1 MRTQS
6 VRWVAAVAAVGI
18 LVAAGCGGDD
28 GDEEADGAGSDETT
42 EETSDEAASGDADL
56 TAYCEAALA
65 IETVEEPEVDFE
77 TATPEEQAA
86 ALRTYASETLRP
98 LADDV
103 VAAAPDEVSADVEV
117 LSGAV
122 DRMAE
127 TGDFAVFDEP
137 DVAAAS
143 ESVHAFDLENCG
155 WSTQEVT
162 ASEYAFEGV
171 PEELGTGPTS
181 FELSNDGAELHEL
194 ILVRKNDGVT
204 ATAEELL
211 ALPEEEALTQVTQV
225 APPAFAGPG
234 EADYLVADLEPGDY
248 IGVCFIPVGTT
259 SEDAPPPEGP
269 PHAMQGMVTEFTVS

>member
-18 LVAAGCGGDD
+18 LVAAGCGDGDD
-28 GDEEADGAGSDETT
+28 EDDAGSDET
-42 EETSDEAASGDADL
+42 EETTDESASGDADL
-56 TAYCEAALA
+56 TAYCDAALA
-65 IETVEEPEVDFE
+65 IETVPEPEVDFE

-103 VAAAPDEVSADVEV
+103 VATAPEEVTDDVEV

-122 DRMAE
+122 DQVAE

-143 ESVHAFDLENCG
+143 ESVHAFDLDNCG
-155 WSTQEVT
+155 WSTHQVT
-162 ASEYAFEGV
+162 ASDYAFEGV
-171 PEELGTGPTS
+171 PEELSTGPTS
-181 FELSNDGAELHEL
+181 FELSNDGEELHEL
-194 ILVRKNDGVT
+194 VLVRKNDGVT

-211 ALPEEEALTQVTQV
+211 ALPEEEALAQVTPV
-225 APPAFAGPG
+225 GAPAFAAPG

-248 IGVCFIPVGTT
+248 IGVCFVPVGTT
-259 SEDAPPPEGP
+259 SEEAPPPEGP
-269 PHAMQGMVTEFTVS
+269 PHALQGMVLEFTVS